1 MNTGAIENLDLR
13 SEVKAL
19 QRELEQSR
27 RELETLRDW
36 QRIAQRLISVRS
48 DVSAAFAKP
57 APIKTILRECTEAI
71 VRNLDAAFARIWT
84 LNHQEN
90 VLELKASGGMYTRLD
105 GEYSRIPAG
114 SLKLGWII
122 REKKPLMTN
131 SVLSDPHIHN
141 KQWALDCGLVSYAG
155 YPLIVEG
162 RVIGVMAMF
171 ARHPLCEATLDTLA
185 AVADVIAQ
193 GIERDR
199 AESELRVSENQFRT
213 IVDTIPGMICT
224 LNPAGQVKL
233 LSRQVLEYFGKTA
246 QELKNWTMSDAVHPE
261 DLPQVMERWKQSIQ
275 SGEAFD
281 SEQRQRRADGV
292 YRWQHSRALPARDDQ
307 GTIIA
312 WYMLITDI
320 HDRRQAVEALRRSQ
334 AYLTAAQQLSRTG
347 SFGWKPGTDEIIWSE
362 ETFRI
367 MGYDPGLRP
376 TMAMVFERL
385 HPQDAS
391 LVKET
396 MDRAVRNLS
405 DFELEH
411 RLLFADGAIKHVQV
425 VARAAKD
432 IGGDLEYVGALMDI
446 TERQHSR
453 EALEKALLSRQTA
466 VLAERNRLARDI
478 HDTLAQGFTGVIVQ
492 LEAAEDATSQGLGS
506 EAMEHVRRAGLL
518 ARESLREARRSVR
531 GLRPQALDEQDLCE
545 ALDTLL
551 GKMTVGTALKATL
564 SVAGRMPLLPPDW
577 EEHLLRISQEVLT
590 NALRH
595 ARATEFAVRL
605 ASEAT
610 GIRLE
615 LRDNGCGFDFAGKHD
630 GFGLIGICERV
641 EGMGG
646 EFSLNSTAGKGTL
659 ILITLPLNIG
669 S

>member
-1 MNTGAIENLDLR
+1 MNTGTIENLDLR
-13 SEVKAL
+13 SEVKSL

-57 APIKTILRECTEAI
+57 APIKAVLRECTDAI

-90 VLELKASGGMYTRLD
+90 VLELRASSGIYTRLD

-131 SVLSDPHIHN
+131 AVLSDPHINN
-141 KQWALDCGLVSYAG
+141 KEWARECGLVAYAG

-162 RVIGVMAMF
+162 RAIGVMAMF
-171 ARHPLCEATLDTLA
+171 ARHPLCDATLDTLA

-199 AESELRVSENQFRT
+199 VECQLRVSEEQFRT

-224 LNPAGQVKL
+224 LNPAGQVRL
-233 LSRQVLEYFGKTA
+233 LSRQVLEYFGKSTE
-246 QELKNWTMSDAVHPE
+246 ELKNWTMSNAVHPD
-261 DLPQVMERWKQSIQ
+261 DLPGVIERWKHSIQ
-275 SGEAFD
+275 SGEPFD
-281 SEQRQRRADGV
+281 SEQRQRRADGI
-292 YRWQHSRALPARDDQ
+292 YRWQHSRALPVRNDQ
-307 GTIIA
+307 GTITA

-320 HDRRQAVEALRRSQ
+320 EDRRQAVEALRRSQ

-347 SFGWKPGTDEIIWSE
+347 SFGWKPATNEIIWSE

-367 MGYDPGLRP
+367 MGYASDLRP
-376 TMAMVFERL
+376 TMAMVFDRV
-385 HPQDAS
+385 HPEDAI

-411 RLLFADGAIKHVQV
+411 RLLFGDGAVKHVQV
-425 VARAAKD
+425 VARSAKD
-432 IGGDLEYVGALMDI
+432 AGGELEYVGALMDI
-446 TERQHSR
+446 TERQQSR

-492 LEAAEDATSQGLGS
+492 LEAAEDATTQGLGS
-506 EAMEHVRRAGLL
+506 EAMEHARRAGCL

-531 GLRPQALDEQDLCE
+531 GLRPQALEEEDLCG
-545 ALDTLL
+545 ALENLL
-551 GKMTVGTALKATL
+551 KKMTTGTALRATL
-564 SVAGRMPLLPPDW
+564 NAAATLPLLPADW
-577 EEHLLRISQEVLT
+577 ESHLLRICQEVLT

-595 ARATEFAVRL
+595 AQATEFT
-605 ASEAT
+605 AT
-610 GIRLE
+610 LGVETTCIRLD
-615 LRDNGCGFDFAGKHD
+615 LSDNGCGFDCSSKHD
-630 GFGLIGICERV
+630 GFGLIGIRERV

-646 EFSLNSTAGKGTL
+646 EFALDSVVGKGTS
-659 ILITLPLNIG
+659 ITITLPLSIA
-669 S
+669 